1 MWAPTVYARRRA
13 NPFACVVPPEGD
25 DRRPSHYGCRADLR
39 TPARIRAGSAP
50 GDWTRRLPAADVHD
64 HDGYFVPDTSALR
77 AMALIA
83 AGHVHE
89 ASRHPGRLGPVAAAQ
104 PAAAVRPGR

>member
-1 MWAPTVYARRRA
+1 MGGADRA
-13 NPFACVVPPEGD
+13 
-25 DRRPSHYGCRADLR
+25 ADLR
-39 TPARIRAGSAP
+39 TPARIWAGSAP
-50 GDWTRRLPAADVHD
+50 GDWTRRLPGMQVLGVGHGRLPIDPASGALRLPAADVHD